1 MVDINTRCPQCGFTD
16 YDEMEICQACGFL
29 SEDTSVRN
37 ISFFQV
43 VNDART
49 RLREMGFYGDTK
61 DSPDFEND
69 PAFVDAP
76 GGSMYF
82 HYHDHEDF
90 E

>member
-1 MVDINTRCPQCGFTD
+1 
-16 YDEMEICQACGFL
+16 
-29 SEDTSVRN
+29 
-37 ISFFQV
+37 
-43 VNDART
+43 
-49 RLREMGFYGDTK
+49 MGFYGDTK